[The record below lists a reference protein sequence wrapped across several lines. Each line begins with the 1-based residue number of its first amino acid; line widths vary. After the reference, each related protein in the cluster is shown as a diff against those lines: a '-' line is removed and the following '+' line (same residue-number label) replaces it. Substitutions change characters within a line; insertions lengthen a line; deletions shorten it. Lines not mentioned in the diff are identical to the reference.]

1 MARDLHTLIR
11 LNEWTVDQRRRALGD
26 VLASLASLETGLE
39 QLREELIKEQTIV
52 RSSPEEAGFFYGNY
66 ATAVIIRRE
75 DLNQGI
81 LRMEEQVAEA
91 REKLNDAYRDLKKY
105 EIAQKS
111 RDTREA
117 LELVR
122 REQETLDEIGLQG
135 YRRKKRRSAVS

>member
-91 REKLNDAYRDLKKY
+91 REKLNDAYQDLKKY

>member
-81 LRMEEQVAEA
+81 IRMEEQVAEA
-91 REKLNDAYRDLKKY
+91 REKLNDAYQDLKKY
-105 EIAQKS
+105 EIAQES

>member
-1 MARDLHTLIR
+1 MAHAPDSNT
-11 LNEWTVDQRRRALGD
+11 
-26 VLASLASLETGLE
+26 
-39 QLREELIKEQTIV
+39 K
-52 RSSPEEAGFFYGNY
+52 
-66 ATAVIIRRE
+66 
-75 DLNQGI
+75 
-81 LRMEEQVAEA
+81 EEQVAEA

-105 EIAQKS
+105 EIAQES

>member
-11 LNEWTVDQRRRALGD
+11 LNEWTVDQRRRALGN

-39 QLREELIKEQTIV
+39 RLREELIKEQTIV

-66 ATAVIIRRE
+66 AAAVIIRRE
-75 DLNQGI
+75 YLNQGI

-91 REKLNDAYRDLKKY
+91 REKLNDAYQDLKKY
-105 EIAQKS
+105 EIAQES

>member
-26 VLASLASLETGLE
+26 VLASLTSLETSLE
-39 QLREELIKEQTIV
+39 RLREELIKEQTIV

-66 ATAVIIRRE
+66 AAAVIIRRE

-91 REKLNDAYRDLKKY
+91 REKLNDAYRDLKKH
-105 EIAQKS
+105 EVAQKS

>member
-39 QLREELIKEQTIV
+39 RLREELIKEQTIV
-52 RSSPEEAGFFYGNY
+52 RSSPEEAGFFYSNY
-66 ATAVIIRRE
+66 AADVIIRRE
-75 DLNQGI
+75 DLNQRI

-105 EIAQKS
+105 EIAQES

>member
-1 MARDLHTLIR
+1 
-11 LNEWTVDQRRRALGD
+11 
-26 VLASLASLETGLE
+26 
-39 QLREELIKEQTIV
+39 
-52 RSSPEEAGFFYGNY
+52 
-66 ATAVIIRRE
+66 
-75 DLNQGI
+75 
-81 LRMEEQVAEA
+81 MEEQVTEA

>member
-1 MARDLHTLIR
+1 
-11 LNEWTVDQRRRALGD
+11 
-26 VLASLASLETGLE
+26 LE

>member
-52 RSSPEEAGFFYGNY
+52 RSSPEEAGLFYGNY
-66 ATAVIIRRE
+66 AAAVIIRRE
-75 DLNQGI
+75 ALNQEI
-81 LRMEEQVAEA
+81 FRMEEQVAEA

>member
-105 EIAQKS
+105 EIVQKS

>member
-39 QLREELIKEQTIV
+39 RLREELIKEQTIV

>member
-39 QLREELIKEQTIV
+39 RLREELIKEQTIV
-52 RSSPEEAGFFYGNY
+52 RSSPEEAGFSYGNY

-91 REKLNDAYRDLKKY
+91 REKLNDAYQDLKKY
-105 EIAQKS
+105 EIAQES

-122 REQETLDEIGLQG
+122 REQKTLDEIGLQG

>member
-1 MARDLHTLIR
+1 MGKDLHTLIR
-11 LNEWTVDQRRRALGD
+11 LNEWTVDQRRRELGD
-26 VLASLASLETGLE
+26 VLASLDSLETGLE
-39 QLREELIKEQTIV
+39 RLREELAKEQSIV

-66 ATAVIIRRE
+66 ATAVINRRE

-105 EIAQKS
+105 EIAQET

-117 LELVR
+117 LELAR
-122 REQETLDEIGLQG
+122 REQETLDEIGLQAF
-135 YRRKKRRSAVS
+135 RRKKGRSAVS

>member
-91 REKLNDAYRDLKKY
+91 REKLNDAYQDLKKY
-105 EIAQKS
+105 EIAQES

>member
-39 QLREELIKEQTIV
+39 RLREELIKEQTIV

-66 ATAVIIRRE
+66 AAAVIIRRE

-81 LRMEEQVAEA
+81 FRMEEQVAEA

-135 YRRKKRRSAVS
+135 YRRKKQRSAVS

>member
-91 REKLNDAYRDLKKY
+91 REKLNDAYQDLKKY
-105 EIAQKS
+105 EIAQES

-122 REQETLDEIGLQG
+122 REQKTLDEIGLQG